1 MDVWLLGGAAIVLIA
16 ITLWIVWPSRTAEP
30 EVEAPPAVATAP
42 PAESPLTPAPVEP
55 ALALSAYQTASEPW
69 SSPTLAH
76 EPVGVLVPVQ
86 PDTVKRSHLGI
97 GPAIALALTGAVGGA
112 WLYAR
117 WQRRRHARPPR
128 RLKKRLFS

>member
-16 ITLWIVWPSRTAEP
+16 ITLWIVWPSRT
-30 EVEAPPAVATAP
+30 
-42 PAESPLTPAPVEP
+42 
-55 ALALSAYQTASEPW
+55 SEPW

-117 WQRRRHARPPR
+117 WQRRRHGRPPR